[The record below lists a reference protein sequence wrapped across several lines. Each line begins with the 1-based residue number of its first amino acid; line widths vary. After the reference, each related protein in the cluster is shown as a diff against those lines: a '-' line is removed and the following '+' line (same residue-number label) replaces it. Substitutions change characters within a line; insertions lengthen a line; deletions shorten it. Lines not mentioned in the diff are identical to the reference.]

1 MKRILPLL
9 SILFVL
15 FQSCS
20 SSDSDSPSQNS
31 ILIKRIVQTT
41 PQAEY
46 ISDFTYNGLKMVQS
60 IQTAPNFLRRGVY
73 TYTGNLITK
82 IEYFNI
88 DNALFETR
96 IFNYNT
102 DNKIASM
109 IKLLHLSGNGIRVTF
124 THNSDGSVTAIGYN
138 GDLINQNTLEYNNT
152 ITFFSNG
159 EISSMVENMGVQIL
173 TCSYDNKN
181 NPFKNVIGFDEISY
195 ANEGFFATAI
205 NHNLTQ
211 TNSYRPNIPVYTTN
225 FTYTYNSDDF
235 PLSQTY
241 DNLAGLTTYTYY

>member
-1 MKRILPLL
+1 MNRILPLL
-9 SILFVL
+9 SVLFVL

-60 IQTAPNFLRRGVY
+60 TQATTNFLRRGVY
-73 TYTGNLITK
+73 TYTGDLVTK
-82 IEYFNI
+82 IEYFDI
-88 DNALFETR
+88 DDALIETR

-102 DNKIASM
+102 ENKIASM
-109 IKLLHLSGNGIRVTF
+109 LKLLPLSGSGIRVAF
-124 THNSDGSVTAIGYN
+124 THNSDGSVTAIGYS

-152 ITFFSNG
+152 ITFSNG
-159 EISSMVENMGVQIL
+159 EISSMVQNMGNQTL

-195 ANEGFFATAI
+195 ANDGFFSTAI
-205 NHNLTQ
+205 NHNLIQ
-211 TNSYRPNIPVYTTN
+211 INSYRPGIPVYTTN
-225 FTYTYNSDDF
+225 FTFTYNSDDF
-235 PLSQTY
+235 PLTQTS
-241 DNLAGLTTYTYY
+241 DNAVGLTTYTYY